1 MSWLE
6 RIKNGIIVTTAD
18 GEKYEPEYMNATFV
32 TEYNYTEFNFVD
44 VGGSLVK
51 RKKPIGVK
59 YSAEWY
65 FQGIDHLDVSR
76 NFKNSI
82 DNNEGPIQIEHPLYD
97 RLVVQV
103 TSLNYDNTGL
113 NRTKISGTVIETIEE
128 AFFVLNNKE
137 IDQIP
142 ILFEDNLEL
151 CEESLTET
159 PQPADIVSMTQSN
172 QNAFAKGVPIIEQ
185 AIDYEEY
192 FNAFNTAATFIN
204 TATAT
209 PILAMRGLINVITMP
224 QKFSAEV
231 KDRIRVLLDTFNS
244 LRANLFG
251 VVTVSSKQI
260 FAAQQAATIAAVC
273 QAAATP
279 LPTDFKLNTQVYE
292 TIDQIAEAYSNFV
305 TDMDSLQ
312 TDNGGSPLSYVVD
325 ASVIT
330 NLNQLVNITISN
342 LFNIALNAKSER
354 SLVTDNDTN
363 IIVLTHE
370 LYGLDDNDANLNE
383 MIENNDFA
391 IDEYIQIPKG
401 RKITYYI

>member
-59 YSAEWY
+59 YSVEWY

-354 SLVTDNDTN
+354 SLITDNDTN